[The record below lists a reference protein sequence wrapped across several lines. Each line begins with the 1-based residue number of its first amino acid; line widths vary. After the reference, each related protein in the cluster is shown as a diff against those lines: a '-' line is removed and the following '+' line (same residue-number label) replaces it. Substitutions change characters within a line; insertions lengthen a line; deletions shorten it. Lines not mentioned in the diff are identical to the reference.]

1 MPGALTVSSR
11 PHSSRDLLALTIL
24 ALLTEQPRHPY
35 EVQRLI
41 RERHKDFA
49 NGKPRALYHAV
60 DQLLQ
65 TGAIEPVETSREG
78 RRPERTVYR
87 ITDEGREEF
96 LVWLHDLIEHPLSEF
111 PSFTAAVSFLGY
123 FPVETVI
130 DALQGRVVALTSQV
144 AGLDGALR
152 VLREQVHMPRLW
164 VLEHEYTRAMRQA
177 ELDWVQAL
185 IDDLKSGR
193 LTWDFPKEWMTD
205 VKRE

>member
-1 MPGALTVSSR
+1 LSSR

-49 NGKPRALYHAV
+49 DGKPRALYHAV

-87 ITDEGREEF
+87 ITDEGREDF
-96 LVWLHDLIEHPLSEF
+96 LAWLHDLIEHPLSEF
-111 PSFTAAVSFLGY
+111 PAFTAAVSFLGY

-144 AGLDGALR
+144 AGLDAALR
-152 VLREQVHMPRLW
+152 VLREQLHLPRLW
-164 VLEHEYTRAMRQA
+164 VLEHEYTRAIRQA

-185 IDDLKSGR
+185 IDDLKTGR
-193 LTWDFPKEWMTD
+193 LTWDVSKE
-205 VKRE
+205 